1 MGKWKKLDKMDLA
14 DGLDE
19 DAYEERLTQVQY
31 RLLRLQQWLARTRR
45 RVIVAVE
52 GWDAAGK
59 GGMIKRMT
67 EQLDP
72 RPLHVWQIAAPTPE
86 EQGRHYLYRFWQKLP
101 APGEIAIFDRTW
113 YGRVLVER
121 IEGYASKD
129 EWRRAYDEINSFEH
143 MLTEDGVQLVKLLLH
158 VSAGEQRK
166 RIIERMELPEKRFK
180 VTMDDFRNIARRAD
194 YLEAFDDMLERTD
207 TDHAPWRVIA
217 TDSKRRARI
226 EGIEIVAD
234 TLARGANLAPPELDP
249 EIAQAAKD
257 LFGWDPAT
265 PARSRTDNGN
275 SKRDA

>member
-1 MGKWKKLDKMDLA
+1 
-14 DGLDE
+14 
-19 DAYEERLTQVQY
+19 
-31 RLLRLQQWLARTRR
+31 
-45 RVIVAVE
+45 
-52 GWDAAGK
+52 
-59 GGMIKRMT
+59 
-67 EQLDP
+67 
-72 RPLHVWQIAAPTPE
+72 
-86 EQGRHYLYRFWQKLP
+86 
-101 APGEIAIFDRTW
+101 
-113 YGRVLVER
+113 
-121 IEGYASKD
+121 
-129 EWRRAYDEINSFEH
+129 